1 MSVEEE
7 PDALKIYW
15 DHFFKAETG
24 TYEKSTWLELFLA
37 EFIIRLNDGQN
48 PKKLINF
55 CPVSGVVTLVGC
67 ELLCGVH
74 RVTSSINTHYSVA
87 LPSFEPPAPAPVPA
101 GDTNGAA
108 AESKAEE
115 APRPASVFSRMNTQS
130 SAAILRSYL
139 LGGVAWRC
147 LVLLRALGVEGLS
160 CCRQLSSVLI
170 WLFGETCAG
179 GEPRAASPPPVR
191 DGSLRRPPIQE
202 LFSSRIWAKQKPY
215 NVSNSTGSSEK
226 SYLLGRVRT
235 NGQPKSDAESKIK
248 KRSTRSSEQS
258 SESGDSNDDLEILNR
273 SMTIKVCSPNDDFD
287 YFNSPIRSPDYL
299 NQTLYIDPLYS
310 PRKAKPKADD
320 YMTEKHRDIINSE
333 ISTFEFTLIITDLLQ
348 ELCKA
353 ESSLSG
359 SEGSQ
364 ISMQCIN
371 FSLKNLCSLQFG
383 SLPAQSAP
391 YEPFEMS
398 RVKVALT
405 ELLIVSL
412 DQVLIHSDLCAKLI
426 NNGILPMLLRILE
439 DVICKSGAKY
449 NTKERQN
456 RAKEMDT
463 KSETESANLLK
474 FVFGIA
480 YSITAFFHCLL
491 MQCRSVEKLRE
502 FTEQFKLYGEC
513 LKGGLLKEC
522 MELMIRIP
530 GADAKEEA
538 VILIRK
544 LIDSI
549 GKLISAMKRVRSEVI
564 HSAAC
569 PRSRHKACR
578 QRVAAGMHHHHDIL
592 GEAGTGLPLPSACC
606 VSVLYGTLTSLVPDE
621 EVSAQ
626 KTLRNRILRVMLKCG
641 VCCCFS
647 PSFLMENIVRLM
659 LTHSNVASLCLQLL
673 EHTVYGDL
681 GASVL
686 IPKVTDQLPCSICEQ
701 SDSNRDLG
709 RKYCPHG
716 VSPIDRKSVWS
727 FLIHYNS
734 LLQLDNHNDVLHAT
748 VRHLLKV
755 TPKCRM
761 EMKYEL
767 LFSVIY
773 PTFIVSK
780 HRYTMRVEESA
791 YFLTVSCLNIFAS
804 LLNTVSFAEQFIQK
818 GGLSYVLELVSL
830 PEFSNQ
836 CCAILE
842 IAIIVEIFKLI
853 KENVELTYFREM
865 RSLASVQILFKS
877 LTDMTEKCYKIY
889 KTKIPIEKF
898 DELCDISKEKE
909 MLAIPTS
916 DQSRQ
921 TRPATTPIAIKST
934 FAYESTTEETVED
947 HIEVLKNVCTFW
959 KSCAGLCLYSPM
971 FREYAVGQ
979 PVFAH
984 SYALLKL
991 LLHYLCNCDCA
1002 PAEAKVLI
1010 KIMESLLTVQF
1021 SVSDATSGRSKQTS
1035 CAVVRSALSARA
1047 CGGVRA
1053 LCDALVG
1060 VALAAPSS
1068 RHAMPRLTPLK
1079 VPPLFCPS
1087 GSSSPE
1093 CSSSEESAVGPYA
1106 SEHSESRALPDDGY
1120 EADVEI
1126 GMQDAPT
1133 KTRKLSESLAVLN
1146 NVPGLHPQETLL
1158 DCPEYS
1164 ESGELAHPELCVI
1177 VVDILSQLIDRLL
1190 SSEQYDKEQGEEV
1203 SRVCSGLARAWG
1215 ARLAGARAPPL
1226 LLARLLAH
1234 DAPPARLL
1242 ADTNAK
1248 YAELQRSILE
1258 LVVAVAAHS
1267 IEAAELCAL
1276 LRLFAAE
1283 RPPLALLLRALRRLV
1298 ERAAPHAPD
1307 CILSFPIDVD
1317 PEEYPAEEAVG
1328 SSFNQQAELSA
1339 RRLRQA
1345 HSRAGVWS
1353 SWAASAARCAVGGA
1367 GWTPWM
1373 AGFGVA
1379 IWLRLAPHHS
1389 PPACEET
1396 EEWQEEPPDPDGPK
1410 SPRKE
1415 PPAKAELLHVFSV
1428 GHDSLVFELWV
1439 NTSNGELT
1447 VRLTRPDAQG
1457 SKLVSAAR
1465 SRPGLGARWSCL
1477 ALNVAERVHKRR
1489 IHIQV
1494 RVTSVVCG
1502 ELTERLTR
1510 PDAQGSKLASAAR
1523 SRPGLG
1529 ARWSCLAL
1537 NVAERVHKSRIHIQ
1551 VRVTSVVC
1559 GELTERL
1566 TRPDAQGSKLVSAAR
1581 SRPGLGARWSCL
1593 ALNVAERVHKR
1604 RIHIQVTIYVNGRE
1618 CETLSLLLQG
1628 ILVRKATPS
1637 SVLLGQA
1644 GRTRGAGALHVAHVR
1659 VFRTPALSA
1668 PAALHLA
1675 AHPPDL
1681 PCQIPCESAN
1691 YPSIITP
1698 ELLDMDID
1706 WDSVYEISSAT
1717 LRELHESLLLSFC
1730 AHSPEVMSLY
1740 HQAPAVPT
1748 VFGSR
1753 GWQTAGGA
1761 CGEAPDAL
1769 RVRWAGPP
1777 RAARRR
1783 GLAPALLALGGPEV
1797 LLYLFA
1803 RVVELEGSAEEQAGA
1818 LQIALRACGADAR
1831 LGAQLHAGAALDLLL
1846 PVLAAPAC
1854 RVSHHMLQVIF
1865 ESACSGVVLAA
1876 GGGGG
1881 AAATLRAR
1889 TDAVLLEPRLLVLL
1903 VRAWRHFDCGA
1914 LLWEADGARAHG
1926 SPWELALAA
1935 LGALLHPAHPRLRYN
1950 HYQAS
1955 RVDLLRHLLLA
1966 CKERFL
1972 NSERPA
1978 FGQETSV
1985 ALVALVRALL
1995 GHPPLLCHLALLA
2008 DFLLLMHQASDT
2020 FVTHSRANY
2029 YFLLSA
2035 DTPETCD
2042 FNLLNFIHKRHRT
2055 KTDNKTYDT
2064 TDKSSSSSVSEDAGD
2079 QHVRGSDSDKT
2090 DPDSA
2095 DSTKQ
2100 MKGLINEQIRERR
2113 HKLSST
2119 SEASDGTTEKSTE
2132 ESADE
2137 AEGAGAEASEGA
2149 DAAEGAGAEAEAE
2162 AERALDGY
2170 IVVDSDDVSHTTV
2183 DLFTSG
2189 IYQQRRVRAGA
2200 EPGWQA
2206 CEGLLL
2212 LLRDAIAALPDH
2224 MLVQAVAAAIQ
2235 PDTLVVLAN
2244 HRQAGVR
2251 AAVVRA
2257 VCALQR
2263 RHAAALPHHCLV
2275 QLANQISLYPASWEL
2290 AAACAALL
2298 TRRDVPLEDQ
2308 LDEDV
2313 WRALDEEAA
2322 HRSPP
2327 LLALL
2332 PLAAGAADVP
2342 LAHNIAAL
2350 ARRLVDK
2357 ASLKALNEVAL
2368 VEVAVRAVRAVG
2380 RQEERFEGRELLL
2393 DDLTELLARL
2403 AGRLLAGNHSMQGIV
2418 DMHNMLRFVE
2428 CERAAGA
2435 GAPPDGVVGA
2445 ARAAQVAL
2453 FAAQLDHLELRLRLH
2468 HHQPRPAGLLST
2480 VLTSAV
2486 EGGLSARSE
2495 AAELA
2500 ARHGAVLARAVAF
2513 LVTRPESAPLQ
2524 PEAELFER
2532 LLRALLAGA
2541 HGGDGASRLFG
2552 GAQDGGALA
2561 ALFWWAASPAPAARP
2576 LQPRLLRALYH
2587 APAAALRALA
2597 PRAREPAALR
2607 KLAVYLL
2614 SLLQHVHLRAER
2626 GAGVELA
2633 ITDWARDWA
2642 VGAQAELAE
2651 RVRGPALPA
2660 EAGRLLAEDRAR
2672 WARQH
2677 AGPRARAAVL
2687 KAACAR
2693 EAQARAA
2700 TEAAMGATRGVV
2712 ETQNGERK
2720 AFLEHLRRAHA
2731 RSAAAG
2737 ARWQRIVDAHTHELG
2752 VWHSA
2757 RGYPRAW
2764 QLDSTEGPGRVRV
2777 RLRRAHL
2784 RIPARFLQ
2792 PAQRHKAAAALL
2804 PGPLRAVL
2812 GAGARGGAAARLALG
2827 ETVAHTARAVRVSV
2841 AAEAPGELLLTDRC
2855 LHFVPEEEG
2864 PGGEGAASWSL
2875 GAVARVATR
2884 RWCLQER
2891 ALELFLCCGR
2901 ALMLAFADTAE
2912 RAAFLAA
2919 LARAHLPNKT
2929 EPDSLAEAMNQWRV
2943 GAITNWEYLMI
2954 LNGLAGR
2961 SYNDLMQYPVFPFVL
2976 ADYSSKLLDLHSPAS
2991 FRDLA
2996 KPVAVQHKDR
3006 EQHYVATYSDLSAAR
3021 RDGCSPLLSRQPHH
3035 YASLYSNSGG
3045 VLHYLVRLPPFT
3057 ELFLQYQDDNFD
3069 MPDRTFHSLATTWR
3083 LITRD
3088 SPTDVKELIPEL
3100 FYLPELFYNTEGL
3113 ELGVR
3118 QCGLRVDAV
3127 QLPPWAADARLFT
3140 LVHRQALE
3148 APLVTERLPLWVDLV
3163 FGYKQ
3168 TGQAA
3173 VDAINVFPACTY
3185 YGFDPSSLEEE
3196 VDRLAAAAMVRT
3208 YGQAPRQLLRAP
3220 HPQRAPEL
3228 APRAATGAC
3237 AGAVGVRW
3245 GRYCGSP
3252 ALAAPG
3258 VAARRVCAGAA
3269 RLQPLAHARAVAACP
3284 PACALLVRRD
3294 EWSCSGEGASAGAG
3308 GEALCAVTWAH
3319 ADHAVRVRRRR
3330 DLPPET
3336 LLHLSPQEQVTAGC
3350 GWSGRGGWGASG
3362 ALGLSTG
3369 RVLALRAGARVSVH
3383 ALHAHRAPVTQLVL
3397 CPPASLLVSADADGL
3412 IVLWDLNEL
3421 TYIRTLPNRDML
3433 PLRCLAVSE
3442 TLSDVATAHAPAGGG
3457 GALLRVHTVNAR
3469 FVGSAR
3475 VPEAATCAAYSAAPE
3490 GVSVNCVAL
3499 GLATG
3504 AVRLYSA
3511 WDLRPLAYV
3520 PPPAR
3525 AAPLLSLAYGADSQ
3539 LLFACY
3545 ADGAVLAWE
3554 STEGGAKPA
3563 PVRILPAHALL

>member
-1 MSVEEE
+1 MSAEEE
-7 PDALKIYW
+7 SDALKIYW

-37 EFIIRLNDGQN
+37 EFIIRLNDGEN
-48 PKKLINF
+48 AKKLINF

-67 ELLCGVH
+67 ELLCGIH
-74 RVTSSINTHYSVA
+74 RVTSSINTHYS
-87 LPSFEPPAPAPVPA
+87 LPGLEPTPDNT
-101 GDTNGAA
+101 GD
-108 AESKAEE
+108 AETKAEE
-115 APRPASVFSRMNTQS
+115 LNPRPASVFSRMNMQS
-130 SAAILRSYL
+130 SADILRSYL

-179 GEPRAASPPPVR
+179 SAPRVASPPPPPR
-191 DGSLRRPPIQE
+191 DCARRRPPIHE
-202 LFSSRIWAKQKPY
+202 LFSSRIWAKQKPL
-215 NVSNSTGSSEK
+215 NASSSTGSAEK
-226 SYLLGRVRT
+226 GSLMGRARI
-235 NGQPKSDAESKIK
+235 NGQKSDAEGKVK
-248 KRSTRSSEQS
+248 KRSMKNTDQS
-258 SESGDSNDDLEILNR
+258 SESADSNDDLQILNR
-273 SMTIKVCSPNDDFD
+273 SMTIKVCTPNDDFE
-287 YFNSPIRSPDYL
+287 YFNSPIRSSNEYA
-299 NQTLYIDPLYS
+299 NQTLYLDPLYS
-310 PRKAKPKADD
+310 PRKAKPKAEDF
-320 YMTEKHRDIINSE
+320 MTAKHREIISSE

-383 SLPAQSAP
+383 SMPAQSAA

-439 DVICKSGAKY
+439 DVICKSSAKY
-449 NTKERQN
+449 NTKVDRQN
-456 RAKEMDT
+456 SAKEIEKQND
-463 KSETESANLLK
+463 SSESANLLK

-502 FTEQFKLYGEC
+502 FTDQFKLYGEC

-530 GADAKEEA
+530 GVDKDET

-569 PRSRHKACR
+569 PKNRHKACR

-716 VSPIDRKSVWS
+716 VSPIERKSVWS

-734 LLQLDNHNDVLHAT
+734 LLQLDNHNNVLHAT

-877 LTDMTEKCYKIY
+877 LSDMTEKCYKIY
-889 KTKIPIEKF
+889 RTKMPKEKF
-898 DELCDISKEKE
+898 EELCDISKEKE
-909 MLAIPTS
+909 MLAISSNEQT
-916 DQSRQ
+916 RQ
-921 TRPATTPIAIKST
+921 TRVKSLPVAIKST
-934 FAYESTTEETVED
+934 FAYETEDTVED
-947 HIEVLKNVCTFW
+947 HIEVLKNICTFW

-971 FREYAVGQ
+971 FREYAVGE
-979 PVFAH
+979 PVFAD

-991 LLHYLCNCDCA
+991 LLYYLCNCECSST
-1002 PAEAKVLI
+1002 ESKVLI

-1021 SVSDATSGRSKQTS
+1021 AVSDATSGRSKQTS
-1035 CAVVRSALSARA
+1035 CAVVREALSARA

-1060 VALAAPSS
+1060 VALATPSS
-1068 RHAMPRLTPLK
+1068 QHAMPRFTPLK

-1106 SEHSESRALPDDGY
+1106 SEHSESRTLPDDGY

-1126 GMQDAPT
+1126 GKLDAPT
-1133 KTRKLSESLAVLN
+1133 KTRKLSESLSILN
-1146 NVPGLHPQETLL
+1146 NVPGIHGQETAT

-1177 VVDILSQLIDRLL
+1177 VVDILSQLIDKLL
-1190 SSEQYDKEQGEEV
+1190 SSEQYDKEQSEEV

-1215 ARLAGARAPPL
+1215 ARLAGARAPPML
-1226 LLARLLAH
+1226 LGRLLAH

-1242 ADTNAK
+1242 AATNPK
-1248 YAELQRSILE
+1248 YADLQRSILE
-1258 LVVAVAAHS
+1258 LVHVVASHS
-1267 IEAAELCAL
+1267 IEAAELSSL

-1298 ERAAPHAPD
+1298 NRTSQHAPD
-1307 CILSFPIDVD
+1307 CILTFPIDVD
-1317 PEEYPAEEAVG
+1317 PAEDYQTDEPVG
-1328 SSFNQQAELSA
+1328 SSFNQQAVLSA
-1339 RRLRQA
+1339 RRLRQS
-1345 HSRAGVWS
+1345 HLRAGVWS
-1353 SWAASAARCAVGGA
+1353 PWAGGAARCAVGGA
-1367 GWTPWM
+1367 GWAPWL

-1379 IWLRLAPHHS
+1379 IWLRLSPQHAP
-1389 PPACEET
+1389 PRYDDT
-1396 EEWQEEPPDPDGPK
+1396 EEWQEEPPDPAGAPK
-1410 SPRKE
+1410 SPKKE
-1415 PPAKAELLHVFSV
+1415 HSSKSELMHVFSI
-1428 GHDSLVFELWV
+1428 GHDSLMFELWI
-1439 NTSNGELT
+1439 NTYNGELT
-1447 VRLTRPDAQG
+1447 VRLTRPDAH
-1457 SKLVSAAR
+1457 SNKLVSSAR
-1465 SRPGLGARWSCL
+1465 SRPGLGTRWC
-1477 ALNVAERVHKRR
+1477 
-1489 IHIQV
+1489 
-1494 RVTSVVCG
+1494 
-1502 ELTERLTR
+1502 
-1510 PDAQGSKLASAAR
+1510 
-1523 SRPGLG
+1523 
-1529 ARWSCLAL
+1529 
-1537 NVAERVHKSRIHIQ
+1537 
-1551 VRVTSVVC
+1551 
-1559 GELTERL
+1559 
-1566 TRPDAQGSKLVSAAR
+1566 
-1581 SRPGLGARWSCL
+1581 CL

-1604 RIHIQVTIYVNGRE
+1604 RIHIQVTLYVNGRE
-1618 CETLSLLLQG
+1618 CETLSLPLQG

-1637 SVLLGQA
+1637 TVIVGQA
-1644 GRTRGAGALHVAHVR
+1644 GHAPDTRPGGALHVSQVR
-1659 VFRTPALSA
+1659 VFRTPALTA

-1681 PCQIPCESAN
+1681 PCQIPCESADF
-1691 YPSIITP
+1691 PSIITP
-1698 ELLDMDID
+1698 ELLEMDID

-1717 LRELHESLLLSFC
+1717 LRELHESLLLTFS
-1730 AHSPEVMSLY
+1730 AHSPEIMSLY

-1753 GWQTAGGA
+1753 TWSAAAGA

-1783 GLAPALLALGGPEV
+1783 GLAPALLALGGPEL

-1803 RVVELEGSAEEQAGA
+1803 RVVELEGSAEEQASA
-1818 LQIALRACGADAR
+1818 LAIAMRACGADAR
-1831 LGAQLHAGAALDLLL
+1831 LAAALYADAALDLLL
-1846 PVLAAPAC
+1846 PVLAAPGC
-1854 RVSHHMLQVIF
+1854 RVTHHMLKVVLD
-1865 ESACSGVVLAA
+1865 EACSSSLLVV
-1876 GGGGG
+1876 GG
-1881 AAATLRAR
+1881 AAVTLRAR
-1889 TDAVLLEPRLLVLL
+1889 NESVLLEPRLLVLL
-1903 VRAWRHFDCGA
+1903 VRAWRHFDTDQA
-1914 LLWEADGARAHG
+1914 VVWERNSGEAESNGG
-1926 SPWELALAA
+1926 SKAVGSAWELALAA
-1935 LGALLHPAHPRLRYN
+1935 LRALLHARHPRLRFN

-1978 FGQETSV
+1978 FGQETSI
-1985 ALVALVRALL
+1985 ALVDLVRALL
-1995 GHPPLLCHLALLA
+1995 GHPPLLCHLALLC

-2029 YFLLSA
+2029 YFLLTA
-2035 DTPETCD
+2035 DTPETSD
-2042 FNLLNFIHKRHRT
+2042 FNFLSFINKRH
-2055 KTDNKTYDT
+2055 KPNTDNKAFDT
-2064 TDKSSSSSVSEDAGD
+2064 TDKSSSSSVSEDVGEPLASEIKD
-2079 QHVRGSDSDKT
+2079 MHIRETESDKT
-2090 DPDSA
+2090 DPESA
-2095 DSTKQ
+2095 ESTKQ
-2100 MKGLINEQIRERR
+2100 MKGLINMKIKEGRQ
-2113 HKLSST
+2113 KLSST
-2119 SEASDGTTEKSTE
+2119 SEASDGTVEKSME
-2132 ESADE
+2132 ETIDDIDGAIEDARQLKE
-2137 AEGAGAEASEGA
+2137 AEQ
-2149 DAAEGAGAEAEAE
+2149 
-2162 AERALDGY
+2162 ALDGY

-2183 DLFTSG
+2183 DIYTSG

-2212 LLRDAIAALPDH
+2212 LLRDAIAALPEH
-2224 MLVQAVAAAIQ
+2224 MIVQAVSAAIQ
-2235 PDTLVVLAN
+2235 PETLVVLAN

-2251 AAVVRA
+2251 AAVVR
-2257 VCALQR
+2257 VISALHR

-2275 QLANQISLYPASWEL
+2275 QLANQISLYPGSWEL
-2290 AAACAALL
+2290 ASACAALL
-2298 TRRDVPLEDQ
+2298 TKCDVPLEDQ

-2313 WRALDEEAA
+2313 WHTLDEEAA
-2322 HRSPP
+2322 YRSPP

-2332 PLAAGAADVP
+2332 PLSAGAADVP
-2342 LAHNIAAL
+2342 LTHNVAAL

-2368 VEVAVRAVRAVG
+2368 VEVVVRSIRAVG
-2380 RQEERFEGRELLL
+2380 QEEAGFEGRQLLL
-2393 DDLTELLARL
+2393 EDLYDLLCRL
-2403 AGRLLAGNHSMQGIV
+2403 AVKVLAGNHSMQMIV
-2418 DMHNMLRFVE
+2418 DMHHMLRYVE
-2428 CERAAGA
+2428 CAGAAGA
-2435 GAPPDGVVGA
+2435 GADVPPVGVVGA
-2445 ARAAQVAL
+2445 ARAAQAAL
-2453 FAAQLDHLELRLRLH
+2453 FAAQLDHLEQRLTRH
-2468 HHQPRPAGLLST
+2468 HHQPKLTSLLST

-2486 EGGLSARSE
+2486 EGGLSGRSE
-2495 AAELA
+2495 AGELS
-2500 ARHGAVLARAVAF
+2500 ARHAATLSRAVAF
-2513 LVTRPESAPLQ
+2513 LITRPENAPLQ
-2524 PEAELFER
+2524 PEADFFDR
-2532 LLRALLAGA
+2532 LLNTLLIAAG
-2541 HGGDGASRLFG
+2541 GGEGGSRLFG
-2552 GAQDGGALA
+2552 SAQGSSALS
-2561 ALFWWAASPAPAARP
+2561 ALFWWAASPAAAARP

-2587 APAAALRALA
+2587 APAAALRHLA
-2597 PRAREPAALR
+2597 PKHKDPTALR
-2607 KLAVYLL
+2607 KLSVYLL
-2614 SLLQHVHLRAER
+2614 SLVQHVHLRAER
-2626 GAGVELA
+2626 GGADVELA

-2660 EAGRLLAEDRAR
+2660 EAERLLHEDRQR

-2677 AGPRARAAVL
+2677 AGARTRAAIGKSVFS
-2687 KAACAR
+2687 K
-2693 EAQARAA
+2693 EAQARSA
-2700 TEAAMGATRGVV
+2700 TEAAMSATRGVV
-2712 ETQNGERK
+2712 ETQNSERK

-2731 RSAAAG
+2731 RSAAAC
-2737 ARWQRIVDAHTHELG
+2737 ARWQTIVDAHTHELG
-2752 VWHSA
+2752 VWHNPRS
-2757 RGYPRAW
+2757 YPAAW
-2764 QLDSTEGPGRVRV
+2764 QLDSTEGPARVRV

-2784 RIPARFLQ
+2784 RIPPKFLQ
-2792 PAQRHKAAAALL
+2792 PKYRYKAESANY
-2804 PGPLRAVL
+2804 PSPLRNVIW
-2812 GAGARGGAAARLALG
+2812 GGGSGDVRGGLAARLQLS
-2827 ETVAHTARAVRVSV
+2827 ETVAHMARVVRVSV
-2841 AAEAPGELLLTDRC
+2841 AHETCGELLLTDRC
-2855 LHFVPEEEG
+2855 IHFIPEEG
-2864 PGGEGAASWSL
+2864 SGEGEESASSWSL
-2875 GAVARVATR
+2875 GAVAKVATR

-2891 ALELFLCCGR
+2891 AIELFLCCGR

-2919 LARAHLPNKT
+2919 LGRAHLPNKT
-2929 EPDSLAEAMNQWRV
+2929 EQDSLAEAMNQWRN
-2943 GAITNWEYLMI
+2943 GTITNWEYLMM

-2961 SYNDLMQYPVFPFVL
+2961 SYNDLMQYPVFPFII
-2976 ADYSSKLLDLHSPAS
+2976 ADYASKILDLGDPAS
-2991 FRDLA
+2991 FRDLS
-2996 KPVAVQHKDR
+2996 KPMAVQNKNR
-3006 EQHYVATYSDLSAAR
+3006 EQHYINTYNDLKAAR

-3057 ELFLQYQDDNFD
+3057 ELFLNYQDNNFD

-3083 LITRD
+3083 LITND

-3100 FYLPELFYNTEGL
+3100 FYLPELFYNNEGL

-3118 QCGLRVDAV
+3118 QCGLRVDNV
-3127 QLPPWAADARLFT
+3127 ELPQWAPDARLFT

-3148 APLVTERLPLWVDLV
+3148 SPLVTERLPLWIDLV

-3168 TGQAA
+3168 TGQPAI
-3173 VDAINVFPACTY
+3173 DAINVFPACTY

-3220 HPQRAPEL
+3220 HPQRAPDL
-3228 APRAATGAC
+3228 AHRHKQAHVC
-3237 AGAVGVRW
+3237 AGAAGARW

-3252 ALAAPG
+3252 ERAAPT
-3258 VAARRVCAGAA
+3258 VSARRVCAGAA
-3269 RLQPLAHARAVAACP
+3269 RLQALAHPRAVAVCP
-3284 PACALLVRRD
+3284 PSCALLLRRD
-3294 EWSCSGEGASAGAG
+3294 EWSCAGDGGSAGSG
-3308 GEALCAVTWAH
+3308 NNGESVVAVTWAH

-3330 DLPPET
+3330 DLPPDT
-3336 LLHLSPQEQVTAGC
+3336 LLHVPPLEQVTAGC
-3350 GWSGRGGWGASG
+3350 GWSGGGGWGASG
-3362 ALGLSTG
+3362 ALGLSSG
-3369 RVLALRAGARVSVH
+3369 RVLALRAGARPAAH
-3383 ALHAHRAPVTQLVL
+3383 ALHAHRAPIADVVL
-3397 CPPASLLVSADADGL
+3397 CPRASLLVTASVDGL

-3433 PLRCLAVSE
+3433 RVRCVAVSE
-3442 TLSDVATAHAPAGGG
+3442 TLSDVASVHDPVAAGA
-3457 GALLRVHTVNAR
+3457 GAGSPSAASNTISNANEDQQSEDYEYERDASYKYKSLVRVHTVNAK
-3469 FVGSAR
+3469 FVGSVKVAEL
-3475 VPEAATCAAYSAAPE
+3475 VTCVCYSNAAE

-3504 AVRLYSA
+3504 AVRLYSS
-3511 WDLRPLAYV
+3511 WDLRPLGYV
-3520 PPPAR
+3520 PPPSQPQ
-3525 AAPLLSLAYGADSQ
+3525 PLLSITYSSDSQ

-3554 STEGGAKPA
+3554 SVDAGARAA